1 MKSRV
6 SASARRQRSSPS
18 TNKLASKASQAARLA
33 LVALATL
40 SLAIQEARSEPAKEF
55 DWADLGVSLTN
66 SKSLIGSGSPSANN
80 LRILVSPQRRM
91 TKK

>member
-1 MKSRV
+1 MLSIHHRSRQFFNIFQV
-6 SASARRQRSSPS
+6 SLLIIVSIVC
-18 TNKLASKASQAARLA
+18 L
-33 LVALATL
+33 
-40 SLAIQEARSEPAKEF
+40 IEAKEF

-66 SKSLIGSGSPSANN
+66 PKSPIANGGANN